1 MSTSPADFRVTQYNV
16 PGTAKDPETAAHL
29 FRPLTVRDVTF
40 ANRIF
45 VSPMCQYSA
54 QDGFATDYHLVH
66 LGQFALRGVGLA
78 MVEATAITPEGRIS
92 PQCLGLW
99 KDEHIA
105 PLKRIVDFYHAHN
118 GKIGI
123 QLGHAGRKASTYPL
137 FEKDGRSL
145 VPESEGGWAEDVV
158 GPSAIAWADYM
169 ATPKE
174 LTVEQIRD
182 LVASFVAAV
191 RRAEE
196 AGFDVVEIHGAHGY
210 LIHEFL
216 SPVSN
221 QRTDD
226 YGGSLENRAR
236 FLVELVEG
244 ARSVWPASKPL
255 FLRLSCTDWVED
267 STWDIDEVIEVVKRV
282 APLGVDVVDCSTGG
296 NAKHQKIKY
305 GPLYQVPFAEQV
317 KQAVPEV
324 RTIAVGGITE
334 AADAEAIIAD
344 GRADAVMLAREFL
357 RDSWVARSAK
367 ALGTKIGF
375 TNQYMYGAH

>member
-1 MSTSPADFRVTQYNV
+1 MSTPADFRVTQYNV
-16 PGTAKDPETAAHL
+16 PGAAKDPETAAHL
-29 FRPLTVRDVTF
+29 FRPLTVRDTTF

-99 KDEHIA
+99 KDEQIA
-105 PLKRIVDFYHAHN
+105 PLKRIVDFYHANH

-145 VPESEGGWAEDVV
+145 VPESEGGWGENVV
-158 GPSAIAWADYM
+158 GPSAVAWSDYM

-174 LTVEQIRD
+174 LTVEQIKD
-182 LVASFVAAV
+182 LVAAFVAAV
-191 RRAEE
+191 QRAEE

-296 NAKHQKIKY
+296 NARHQKIAY
-305 GPLYQVPFAEQV
+305 GPLYQVPFAEQI

-334 AADAEAIIAD
+334 ATDAEAIIAN